1 MKNHPVSRR
10 PNTALLYG
18 NFSPLWAN
26 RNERYPPLAGTD
38 LRQSVSIL
46 PEMAGEVP
54 AIRAGRLAGIRAGSM
69 TVVMEMRDLSKS
81 LAQNVDGIL
90 DMALLKK
97 FDTVT
102 VCAKRVGRESNQDHA
117 F

>member
-1 MKNHPVSRR
+1 
-10 PNTALLYG
+10 
-18 NFSPLWAN
+18 
-26 RNERYPPLAGTD
+26 

-69 TVVMEMRDLSKS
+69 TVVMEMRDLSKR
-81 LAQNVDGIL
+81 LGQDVDGIL
-90 DMALLKK
+90 GMDLLTE

-102 VCAKRVGRESNQDHA
+102 VDLIHHRLLLR
-117 F
+117 